1 MARRAKEVRPDQPG
15 WAIFLPKLVT
25 CLKEGYGAGDL
36 RRDTLAGLSVAIVA
50 LPLAMALAIAS
61 GTTPDRGLVTAVV
74 AGFMISAFGGSR
86 FQIGGPTG
94 AFVVVVYSVI
104 ERHGLDGLIL
114 ATAMAG
120 ILLTIFALARL
131 GTVIKFIP
139 YPVVTGFTAGI
150 ALIIFSSQISE
161 LFGLG
166 LSDVP
171 GDFLAK
177 WEAYAGAAAN
187 WQPAAV
193 AVSGATLAAIL
204 LVRRYRPQWP
214 SFLIAVALGTAITLG
229 FDLPVETIGSRF
241 GELPRMLPAPAV
253 PEVTLARLVDLFPDA
268 LTIAFLAGIESLLS
282 AVIADGLTGGRHRSN
297 GELLGQG
304 LANLTSAAFGGLPAT
319 GAIARTVTNIKSG
332 GRTPVAGILHAVF
345 LLVFMLLLAEVLVY
359 VPLASLAAVLV
370 IVAWNMS
377 EIEHFARLLRA
388 PRGDALVLLVTF
400 GLTVLADLTLAI
412 QVGIVLAALLF
423 MRRMS
428 EVTEVEVGQ
437 EIMQR
442 DVADAPGHPELPR
455 HIQEEL
461 PAGVEVFQINGPFFF
476 GVATRLQHVLD
487 SLRKPPKV
495 FIVRMRQVPM
505 VDASGAHALGE
516 FIDRCRKHGTEVLL
530 TAVQP
535 QPRRALL
542 RMGFARRRMV
552 PNIDA
557 ALARA
562 KDILAEGERGD
573 VRRGTGSSRPALAAH
588 RHRKA
593 PGPQE

>member
-1 MARRAKEVRPDQPG
+1 MARRASEVRPDQPG

-25 CLKEGYGAGDL
+25 CLKEGYGVADL
-36 RRDTLAGLSVAIVA
+36 RRDALAGMSVAIVA

-61 GTTPDRGLVTAVV
+61 GTTPDRGLITAVV
-74 AGFMISAFGGSR
+74 AGFMISLFGGSR

-94 AFVVVVYSVI
+94 AFVVVVYSVV

-120 ILLTIFALARL
+120 VLLIAFALARL

-150 ALIIFSSQISE
+150 ALIIFSSQISD

-166 LSDVP
+166 LSDPP

-177 WEAYAGAAAN
+177 WRAYAGAAAD
-187 WQPAAV
+187 WQPAA
-193 AVSGATLAAIL
+193 AGVSGVTLAAIL
-204 LVRRYRPQWP
+204 LLRRYRPRWP
-214 SFLIAVALGTAITLG
+214 AFLIAVALGTALTLIL
-229 FDLPVETIGSRF
+229 DLPVETIGSRF
-241 GELPRMLPAPAV
+241 GALPQMLPAPQM

-282 AVIADGLTGGRHRSN
+282 AMIADGLTGGRHRSN

-332 GRTPVAGILHAVF
+332 GRTPVAGILHAAF
-345 LLVFMLLLAEVLVY
+345 LLLFMLLLAKVLVFI
-359 VPLASLAAVLV
+359 PLASLAAVLV

-377 EIEHFARLLRA
+377 EVRHFARLLRA

-400 GLTVLADLTLAI
+400 SLTVLADLTLAI

-428 EVTEVEVGQ
+428 EATEVEIGQ
-437 EIMQR
+437 EILQR
-442 DVADAPGHPELPR
+442 DVADAPGHAELPR
-455 HIQEEL
+455 RIQEEL
-461 PAGVEVFQINGPFFF
+461 PPGVEVFQINGPFFF

-487 SLRKPPKV
+487 GLRKPPRV
-495 FIVRMRQVPM
+495 FIVRMRRVPM
-505 VDASGAHALGE
+505 IDASGAHALGE
-516 FIDRCRKHGTEVLL
+516 FIDSCRKHGTEVLL
-530 TAVQP
+530 TAVRP
-535 QPRRALL
+535 QPRRVLL
-542 RMGFARRRMV
+542 RMGFERRRMV
-552 PNIDA
+552 PNIDV

-562 KDILAEGERGD
+562 KKLIQGPAKPPARSASAE
-573 VRRGTGSSRPALAAH
+573 VRHEDDKRPA
-588 RHRKA
+588 
-593 PGPQE
+593 E